1 MGKLRHITML
11 SVVLI
16 VAASTASAQKYP
28 VKPMRLISPFA
39 PGGGTDI
46 LARGIATP
54 IAESF
59 GQPVVVDNRPGA
71 GGTTGA
77 ELVARSAPDGYTL
90 VIVSSSYATS
100 SAYTTPSYDPIDGI
114 QPIILFGTTGLVMS
128 VHPSVPVKSV
138 RELIDYAKANPTK
151 LNYASVGP
159 GSIVH
164 FTHELFKIETGT
176 NLVHVPYKGGGP
188 ALLAT
193 VAGEVQMTAI
203 SIVPSLPHVK
213 AGRIRPIAVSTPT
226 RLALLPDIPPIRDTV
241 PGVEAIHWYGMWG
254 PKGMPKAIVER
265 WNKEIARILQAD
277 EMKARMKA
285 EGLDLAAGPP
295 QEFGDVLRRDI
306 QKWRRVMREAKIK
319 REG

>member
-1 MGKLRHITML
+1 MK
-11 SVVLI
+11 SVVVFAAVVVLSA
-16 VAASTASAQKYP
+16 VASNGWAQKYP

-46 LARGIATP
+46 LGRGLATP
-54 IAESF
+54 ISEAF

-71 GGTTGA
+71 GGMTGA
-77 ELVARSAPDGYTL
+77 ELVARAAPDGYTL
-90 VIVSSSYATS
+90 IMVSSSYATT
-100 SAYTTPSYDPIDGI
+100 SAYGTPPYDPIDGI
-114 QPIILFGTTGLVMS
+114 QPIILLGTTGLVMS

-138 RELIDYAKANPTK
+138 KELIDYAKANPKK
-151 LNYASVGP
+151 LNYSSVGT

-164 FTHELFKIETGT
+164 FTHELFKLKTGT

-188 ALLAT
+188 ALLAV

-203 SIVPSLPHVK
+203 SIVPLLPHAK
-213 AGRIRPIAVSTPT
+213 AGRLRPIAVSTPA
-226 RLALLPDIPPIRDTV
+226 RLSLLPDVPTIGETV

-265 WNKEIARILQAD
+265 WNREVARILQTE
-277 EMKARMKA
+277 EMKSRMKA
-285 EGLDLAAGPP
+285 EGLDVAGGPP
-295 QEFGDVLRRDI
+295 QEFGELIRRDVE
-306 QKWRRVMREAKIK
+306 KWRRVMGEATIK